1 MTYIAQAT
9 NGVSAG
15 LRSLLPGL
23 ALTAG
28 LAALAVIIQRT
39 SGLAALSPL
48 MLAMVL
54 GMAVRNLIGIGPAA
68 TPGIKFSLRRI
79 LRLSIMLLG
88 FQLTYTQIADMGL
101 AGFAAVAGILVAT
114 FVFIKWVGR
123 LLGVAPAL
131 AELIA
136 AGTAVCGAS
145 AVIATNTVTR
155 GSDEDVAY
163 SIACVTVFGSIA
175 MLALPLLASQ
185 LGIEGTA
192 LGWWA
197 GASIHEVAQVTA
209 ATFQGGLEATRSG
222 TVAKLS
228 RVVLLAPLI
237 LTLVAIAR
245 RRGNSTGGDAPPMPW
260 FVLGF
265 LAMVAVNSLWPVTG
279 MTKDMIVTITTL
291 LLTIA
296 LAAMGLE
303 TDARKLRTSGW
314 RALALGAIGTVFISG
329 LAFIAL
335 GAI

>member
-1 MTYIAQAT
+1 MTHPAEAT
-9 NGVSAG
+9 NGVTAF
-15 LRSLLPGL
+15 RIILPGL
-23 ALTAG
+23 ALTSG

-39 SGLAALSPL
+39 SGLSALSPL

-54 GMAVRNLIGIGPAA
+54 GMAVRNLVGVGPAA
-68 TPGIKFSLRRI
+68 TLGIKFSLRRI

-88 FQLTYTQIADMGL
+88 FQLTYTQIVDMGL
-101 AGFAAVAGILVAT
+101 VGFAAAAGILVVT
-114 FVFIKWVGR
+114 FVFIKWIGR

-155 GSDEDVAY
+155 GSDEDIAY
-163 SIACVTVFGSIA
+163 AIACVTVFGSIA
-175 MLALPLLASQ
+175 MLALPLLAPL
-185 LGIEGTA
+185 LGIEGTTF
-192 LGWWA
+192 GWWA

-209 ATFQGGLEATRSG
+209 ATFQGGLEATQSG

-237 LTLVAIAR
+237 LVLAALAR
-245 RRGNSTGGDAPPMPW
+245 RRGHAAGTGAPPMPW
-260 FVLGF
+260 FVFGF
-265 LAMVAVNSLWPVTG
+265 LAVVAMNSVWPVTG
-279 MTKDMIVTITTL
+279 ATKDVIVTVTTL
-291 LLTIA
+291 LLTIS

-303 TDARKLRTSGW
+303 TDTRKLGALGW
-314 RALALGAIGTVFISG
+314 RALALGAIGSIFISG
-329 LAFIAL
+329 LAYAAL